1 VLPWVDHQPGP
12 SGHVDRLRFGT
23 TGLTLEEMRF
33 MALACDYDGTLASHD
48 RIAPPTVAALERAR
62 RAGLRLALVTG
73 RTFFEL
79 SRVCDRLDLFDAVV
93 AENGGVLYFPAA
105 GRICDM
111 AVGPPAALLAELER
125 LGIPY
130 QTGRVVIG
138 TMIAHEA
145 AVRRALITTGVTMA
159 LVPNRTSL
167 MLLPHG
173 VSKSS
178 GVRPVIGM
186 LGLSPRDVLALGDA
200 ENDLELFEACGFS
213 GCPGNAVAEV
223 KARAD
228 WVFPGEDGAA
238 IAAALDDLI
247 VDGGLSLPTTSRHR
261 LRLGWAP
268 RTAAPATV
276 SARAVNLLVQ
286 GDPQSGKSWLTGALV
301 ERLAGD
307 RYATCVID
315 PEGDYQVLAAL
326 PGVTWM
332 VVQRESEWS
341 EALFV
346 LRHDPSA
353 TVVVDVSGSS
363 HAEKVRLVE
372 TGLRHIR
379 ALRRE
384 RGVPHWVVLDEA
396 HYSLHPEG
404 VSHEAFG
411 VDDRGFCLVTH
422 RASWLRP
429 LVVDTIDT
437 FVLARTTRA
446 EELSFLRGHLP
457 GATLEGVLGELPERE
472 FLLAERDGKA
482 MTFVPPPRLTSHV
495 RHLHK
500 YSDRPLA
507 PHHRFLFRARNGS
520 PVMTAGT
527 LGEFVTTLGRVDDE
541 VLDHHAARGDFSR
554 WVLEVFGDRVAGAH
568 LRKIERRWACGEI
581 GDLRQALAQPLH
593 PVAPGVRVAG

>member
-1 VLPWVDHQPGP
+1 
-12 SGHVDRLRFGT
+12 LRFGAA
-23 TGLTLEEMRF
+23 GLTLEEMRF
-33 MALACDYDGTLASHD
+33 KALACDYDGTLASHD
-48 RIAPPTVAALERAR
+48 RIAPPTLAALERAR
-62 RAGLRLALVTG
+62 AAGLRLALVTG

-111 AVGPPAALLAELER
+111 AVGPPASLLAELER
-125 LGIPY
+125 LEIPY
-130 QTGRVVIG
+130 QAGRVVIG
-138 TMIAHEA
+138 TTIEHEA
-145 AVRRALITTGVTMA
+145 AVRQALAATGVTMA
-159 LVPNRTSL
+159 LVLNRTSL

-173 VSKSS
+173 VSKAS

-186 LGLSPRDVLALGDA
+186 LGLSHRDVLALGDA
-200 ENDLELFEACGFS
+200 ENDLDLYEACGFAA
-213 GCPGNAVAEV
+213 CPGNAVAGV

-228 WVFPGEDGAA
+228 WVFPGDNGAA

-247 VDGGLSLPTTSRHR
+247 VDGRLSLPASARHR
-261 LRLGWAP
+261 LRLGWAA
-268 RTAAPATV
+268 RTAEPATV
-276 SARAVNLLVQ
+276 PARDVNLLVQ
-286 GDPQSGKSWLTGALV
+286 GDAHSGKSWLTGALI

-326 PGVTWM
+326 PGVTWS
-332 VVQRESEWS
+332 VVRQESEWS

-346 LRHDPSA
+346 LRHDPAA

-372 TGLRHIR
+372 AGLRHIR
-379 ALRRE
+379 ALRQE

-396 HYSLHPEG
+396 HYLLHAEG
-404 VSHEAFG
+404 VSDEVFG

-429 LVVDTIDT
+429 RVAHTLDI

-446 EELSFLRGHLP
+446 EELNFLRAHLP
-457 GATLEGVLGELPERE
+457 TAALESVLGQLPERE
-472 FLLAERDGKA
+472 FLLAERNGKA

-500 YSDRPLA
+500 YTDRTLT
-507 PHHRFLFRARNGS
+507 PHHRFLFRTPDGS
-520 PVMTAGT
+520 PVVTACT
-527 LGEFVTTLGRVDDE
+527 LAEFVSALGRVDDD

-554 WVLEVFGDRVAGAH
+554 WVFDVFGDRVAGAH
-568 LRKIERRWACGEI
+568 LRKVERRWTRGEI
-581 GDLRQALAQPLH
+581 GDLRQALAQALH
-593 PVAPGVRVAG
+593 PTIPGVHDGI